1 MRHVFQLGAAAQ
13 LTAQGLLTVL
23 ARGGP
28 RWLLYVLVVLQGAAS
43 GDLMRENLRGSG
55 LVASEIFVWAGVSSI
70 HRPVVTRQLLGSEDF
85 GVSSGV
91 MQCVSQAASAAAPTA
106 AAALWA
112 RGGYRAVRLAIV
124 VMLCA
129 GSAAF
134 VLAGGRA
141 KRERG
146 V

>member
-1 MRHVFQLGAAAQ
+1 MA
-13 LTAQGLLTVL
+13 
-23 ARGGP
+23 P
-28 RWLLYVLVVLQGAAS
+28 
-43 GDLMRENLRGSG
+43 
-55 LVASEIFVWAGVSSI
+55 EIFVRAGVSSI
-70 HRPVVTRQLLGSEDF
+70 HRPVVTRQLLGAEDF

-91 MQCVSQAASAAAPTA
+91 MQCVSQAASAVAPT

-141 KRERG
+141 QRERG